1 MSSSLARPLIGL
13 AIAALVVGGGFVMT
27 RGATADGE
35 LRTATVTRAP
45 LKQTI
50 VAPGAMT
57 TAGDVRLAF
66 KVPGKLAQ
74 VSVTVGQRVAAGQAL
89 AKLDTTDLEIALA
102 QAQAAVQSAQGRYE
116 HVAARASPQDVNLA
130 RQAVDN

>member
-1 MSSSLARPLIGL
+1 
-13 AIAALVVGGGFVMT
+13 MT
-27 RGATADGE
+27 RGGTADGE

-74 VSVTVGQRVAAGQAL
+74 VSVTVGQATDKNSWTRCIGQHAGNWRARNQTTRVA
-89 AKLDTTDLEIALA
+89 T
-102 QAQAAVQSAQGRYE
+102 
-116 HVAARASPQDVNLA
+116 
-130 RQAVDN
+130 